1 MYYVKVEG
9 KSLVDLK
16 HGLERHLKELSC
28 YGSNESAVNVE
39 VNFKPSVPVRDSL
52 LPEEEMEEVESPFKV
67 VTPEYGV
74 GPVPSVSEVKA
85 EIKNTVVDNET
96 DAEGIPWDDRIH
108 ASSKAKVGNG
118 TWRTKRGCDEN
129 LLYQVKNELR
139 ARVQTAVVQT
149 TTPTYVAPAAIVA
162 PVSHPIAESLKP
174 VEVPVA
180 QAPVAAAPL
189 PLMQSSGHSLDTFKS
204 NFPLIVS
211 TLITEKKINQD
222 YVNQLKSYFNIA
234 EIWMANDEQK
244 AQVFEQFVQYGFVQK
259 VG

>member
-9 KSLVDLK
+9 KSLADLK
-16 HGLERHLKELSC
+16 HGLEKHLEELSC
-28 YGSNESAVNVE
+28 YGESTVSVKTNVT
-39 VNFKPSVPVRDSL
+39 VV
-52 LPEEEMEEVESPFKV
+52 EEEMEEVESPYKDFAS
-67 VTPEYGV
+67 PEYGV
-74 GPVPSVSEVKA
+74 GPVPSVSEVKPA
-85 EIKNTVVDNET
+85 LTTVVDNEV

-129 LLYQVKNELR
+129 VLYQVKNELR
-139 ARVQTAVVQT
+139 ARVQTAVVQAT
-149 TTPTYVAPAAIVA
+149 APVYVAPAPVVAA

-222 YVNQLKSYFNIA
+222 YVNQLKTYFNIA